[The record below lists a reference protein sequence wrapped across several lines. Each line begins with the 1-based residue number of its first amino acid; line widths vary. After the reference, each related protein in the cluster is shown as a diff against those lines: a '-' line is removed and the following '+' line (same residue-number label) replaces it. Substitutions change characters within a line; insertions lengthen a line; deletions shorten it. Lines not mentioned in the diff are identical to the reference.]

1 MSEQARLSLFH
12 ILLTHVTALLLL
24 SVWTEL
30 EELVWHACKREYR
43 AEAYDPFIESKNLE
57 QAASKLLDAAA
68 IRIADMVNG
77 WVRVGFA
84 QGNFNADNC
93 LVGGRTMDYGTYE

>member
-1 MSEQARLSLFH
+1 MYSSNCLLF
-12 ILLTHVTALLLL
+12 LF
-24 SVWTEL
+24 SVWKEL
-30 EELVWHACKREYR
+30 EELVWHSCKREYKV
-43 AEAYDPFIESKNLE
+43 EAYDPYIESKNLE
-57 QAASKLLDAAA
+57 QAATKMLDLAA

-93 LVGGRTMDYGTYE
+93 LIGGRTMDYGTYTF